1 MIFWCWLRAE
11 AKNVDLNLDTL
22 KLEIQEY
29 LTSKEFAIFRSR
41 PGSLEGNPMVMW
53 DAEKHPD
60 YQMFLEVAQ
69 KTGIHMILFGSR
81 EFDGEDLDDLVEQL
95 DSCDLTREEHREME
109 SRLRE
114 LRPHTGQT
122 CSVELA
128 FDHHSRLYV
137 YEVQPDW
144 YQEYLGLEEEIFER
158 LTDGSDIDEDEDSSL
173 GGYYSK
179 N

>member
-1 MIFWCWLRAE
+1 M
-11 AKNVDLNLDTL
+11 DLNLDTL

-29 LTSKEFAIFRSR
+29 LTSKEFAVFRTC

-53 DAEKHPD
+53 DAETYPD
-60 YQMFLEVAQ
+60 YQMFLDVA
-69 KTGIHMILFGSR
+69 KRAGINLILFGSS
-81 EFDGEDLDDLVEQL
+81 EFDGDDLDDQVEQL
-95 DSCDLTREEHREME
+95 DACGLTREEHREME

-114 LRPHTGQT
+114 LRPHAGQT
-122 CSVELA
+122 CSLELA

-144 YQEYLGLEEEIFER
+144 YQEYLGLEEEIFDR
-158 LTDGSDIDEDEDSSL
+158 LTDGGDTDDDDDPSL

>member
-1 MIFWCWLRAE
+1 M
-11 AKNVDLNLDTL
+11 DLNLDAL

-29 LTSKEFAIFRSR
+29 LTAKEFAVFRSS
-41 PGSLEGNPMVMW
+41 PGGLEGNPMVMW

-60 YQMFLEVAQ
+60 WQMFLDVAQ
-69 KTGIHMILFGSR
+69 KAGINLILFGSR
-81 EFDGEDLDDLVEQL
+81 YFDGDDLDDLVEQL
-95 DSCDLTREEHREME
+95 DACGLTREEHREME
-109 SRLRE
+109 SRLHE
-114 LRPHTGQT
+114 LRPHSGQT
-122 CSVELA
+122 CSLELA

-144 YQEYLGLEEEIFER
+144 YEEYLGLEEEIFDR
-158 LTDGSDIDEDEDSSL
+158 LTEGADVDEDEDTSL

>member
-1 MIFWCWLRAE
+1 M
-11 AKNVDLNLDTL
+11 DLNLDTL

-29 LTSKEFAIFRSR
+29 LTSKQFAIFRSS
-41 PGSLEGNPMVMW
+41 PGGLEGNPMVMW

-69 KTGIHMILFGSR
+69 KAGVQLILFGSR
-81 EFDGEDLDDLVEQL
+81 EFDGDELDDLLEQV
-95 DSCDLTREEHREME
+95 SACDLPRDEQREME

-114 LRPHTGQT
+114 LRPHSGHT
-122 CSVELA
+122 CSLELA

-137 YEVQPDW
+137 YEVRPDW

-158 LTDGSDIDEDEDSSL
+158 LTDGGESDEDDDSSL

>member
-1 MIFWCWLRAE
+1 M
-11 AKNVDLNLDTL
+11 DLNLDTL

-29 LTSKEFAIFRSR
+29 LNSKEFAVFRSS
-41 PGSLEGNPMVMW
+41 PGSLEGSPMVMW

-60 YQMFLEVAQ
+60 YQMFLDVA
-69 KTGIHMILFGSR
+69 KKAGIHLILFGSR
-81 EFDGEDLDDLVEQL
+81 EFEEDDLDDLVEQL
-95 DSCDLTREEHREME
+95 DACGLTREEHREME

-114 LRPHTGQT
+114 LRPHVGQT
-122 CSVELA
+122 CVLELA

-137 YEVQPDW
+137 YEIQPDW
-144 YQEYLGLEEEIFER
+144 YQEYLGLEEEIFDR
-158 LTDGSDIDEDEDSSL
+158 LADGSDTDQDDDSSL

>member
-1 MIFWCWLRAE
+1 
-11 AKNVDLNLDTL
+11 VDLNLDTL

-29 LTSKEFAIFRSR
+29 LNSKEFAVFRSS
-41 PGSLEGNPMVMW
+41 PGSLEGSPLVMW
-53 DAEKHPD
+53 DAEKYPD
-60 YQMFLEVAQ
+60 YQMFLDVAQ
-69 KTGIHMILFGSR
+69 RTGTNLILFASR
-81 EFDGEDLDDLVEQL
+81 EFEGDDLDDLLEQL
-95 DSCDLTREEHREME
+95 DACGLTRDEYRDME

-122 CSVELA
+122 CTLELA
-128 FDHHSRLYV
+128 FDHNSRLYV

-144 YQEYLGLEEEIFER
+144 YQEYVGLEEDIFER
-158 LTDGSDIDEDEDSSL
+158 LTEGGDTDEDDDPSL

>member
-1 MIFWCWLRAE
+1 
-11 AKNVDLNLDTL
+11 VDLNLDTL

-29 LTSKEFAIFRSR
+29 LASREFAVFRSS

-53 DAEKHPD
+53 DAEKYPD
-60 YQMFLEVAQ
+60 YQMFLDVAR
-69 KTGIHMILFGSR
+69 KAEINLILFGSR
-81 EFDGEDLDDLVEQL
+81 ELEAGDLDDLVEQL
-95 DSCDLTREEHREME
+95 DACGLTREEYREME

-114 LRPHTGQT
+114 LRPHAGQT
-122 CSVELA
+122 CTLELA

-144 YQEYLGLEEEIFER
+144 YQEYLELEDEIFER
-158 LTDGSDIDEDEDSSL
+158 LADNSDVEEDDDSSL

>member
-1 MIFWCWLRAE
+1 
-11 AKNVDLNLDTL
+11 VDLNLDTL

-29 LTSKEFAIFRSR
+29 LASKEFAVFLSS
-41 PGSLEGNPMVMW
+41 PGSLEGNPIVMW
-53 DAEKHPD
+53 DSDRHPD
-60 YQMFLEVAQ
+60 YQMFLDVAQ
-69 KTGIHMILFGSR
+69 KAGVNLILFGSS
-81 EFDGEDLDDLVEQL
+81 EFDGDDLDDLVEQL
-95 DSCDLTREEHREME
+95 DACDLTREEHRDME

-114 LRPHTGQT
+114 LRSHAGQT
-122 CSVELA
+122 SSLELA

-158 LTDGSDIDEDEDSSL
+158 LTDGSDAEDDDDASL